1 MPPRTHSSS
10 SHSSHSFSS
19 SRSSSSSSR
28 SYSSSSRSYSRGPS
42 GHSSSSHS
50 SAPRTGYGSGRVSP
64 SRPYGPGD
72 NGSRVYR
79 RPRVRQPVIMP
90 QRMTPII
97 FYGRSHDYVYY
108 NEPWEYDNVTYE
120 PGYYD
125 ENGNR
130 YDNLLMQDANGK
142 NTIILKCDYCGNV
155 LKTDWTEGTIP
166 TCPGCGA
173 PMKLENIQK
182 DTIFSSERYDAS
194 APSRGSYDAKKTSKG
209 TGCLIAFLIVLAL
222 LIIFGAFVRETAY
235 QPDFND
241 IYEAPEMTGNSG
253 DTTVSGSYSN
263 VDLYGE
269 TLYLKRSGDDSYV
282 VTTEQEADKSLEWMD
297 LFESYYDDETET
309 YLWYNTAVSPALWQY
324 WVEGVSSAYD
334 SGWMEYEDGTW
345 YIQKGED
352 DPYTVYDGDTS
363 EFWHIGKD

>member
-50 SAPRTGYGSGRVSP
+50 SAPKTGYGTVSP
-64 SRPYGPGD
+64 RTSRPYSSGND
-72 NGSRVYR
+72 GSRVYR

-222 LIIFGAFVRETAY
+222 LIIFGAFVRESS
-235 QPDFND
+235 
-241 IYEAPEMTGNSG
+241 YEPGYTEVP
-253 DTTVSGSYSN
+253 TVSETYSN

-282 VTTEQEADKSLEWMD
+282 VTTEQEANKSLEWMD

-309 YLWYNTAVSPALWQY
+309 YLWYNTDVSPALWQY
-324 WVEGVSSAYD
+324 WVEGVSSDYD

-345 YIQKGED
+345 YIQKGES
-352 DPYTVYDGDTS
+352 DPYTVYDGDAS
-363 EFWHIGKD
+363 GFWHIGKD

>member
-1 MPPRTHSSS
+1 MPPRTHSSSSHSSS

-64 SRPYGPGD
+64 SRPYGSGD
-72 NGSRVYR
+72 DGSRVYR

-194 APSRGSYDAKKTSKG
+194 APSRSSYDAKKTSKG

-222 LIIFGAFVRETAY
+222 LIIFGAFVRESS
-235 QPDFND
+235 
-241 IYEAPEMTGNSG
+241 YEPGYTEVP
-253 DTTVSGSYSN
+253 TVSETYSN

-269 TLYLKRSGDDSYV
+269 TLYLKRSGDDSFI

-297 LFESYYDDETET
+297 LFESYYDEETET
-309 YLWYNTAVSPALWQY
+309 YLWYNTDVSPALWQY
-324 WVEGVSSAYD
+324 WVEGVSSDYD

-352 DPYTVYDGDTS
+352 DPYTVYDGDAS
-363 EFWHIGKD
+363 GFWHIGKD